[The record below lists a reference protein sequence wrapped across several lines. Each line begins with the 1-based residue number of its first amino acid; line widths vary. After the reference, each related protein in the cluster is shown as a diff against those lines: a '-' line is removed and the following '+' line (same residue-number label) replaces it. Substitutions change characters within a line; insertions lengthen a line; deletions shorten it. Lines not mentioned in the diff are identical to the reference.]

1 MSFCD
6 ILCCSLLSPVIY
18 FCKLFKIEDTF
29 VWNTHKDVK
38 ISKYWI
44 LKSRIHTF
52 MHSIHL
58 NGSYTFQWIEL
69 YKSEFKIQDGTQ
81 VNNPL
86 KKSS

>member
-1 MSFCD
+1 MMRKQNNYNS
-6 ILCCSLLSPVIY
+6 
-18 FCKLFKIEDTF
+18 
-29 VWNTHKDVK
+29 
-38 ISKYWI
+38 
-44 LKSRIHTF
+44 
-52 MHSIHL
+52 